1 MSAKKPNTISW
12 CGGRKR
18 IEIFEVISSLRTGG
32 YSGGLVV
39 VAGYQLF
46 PTPEDQHSLKE
57 ISHFKNVYDDFD
69 VKVCVAD
76 HIDGSLT
83 SAIMF
88 PIAAIGA
95 GATFVE
101 KHLTSDRNQKLEDYE
116 AALNPSEFGQLST
129 YISSIEKI
137 NSPFPQWSIMRQK
150 YRSKTI
156 KRPVANE
163 DIEVGERLL
172 SEKIKFLRTSSEVG
186 NFF

>member
-1 MSAKKPNTISW
+1 
-12 CGGRKR
+12 
-18 IEIFEVISSLRTGG
+18 
-32 YSGGLVV
+32 
-39 VAGYQLF
+39 
-46 PTPEDQHSLKE
+46 
-57 ISHFKNVYDDFD
+57 
-69 VKVCVAD
+69 
-76 HIDGSLT
+76 
-83 SAIMF
+83 MF

-172 SEKIKFLRTSSEVG
+172 SEKIKFLRTSSEMNALPDSAFQNKKVINKISKGKELRSENFQFKDG
-186 NFF
+186 NFDNCQNEVKSITR